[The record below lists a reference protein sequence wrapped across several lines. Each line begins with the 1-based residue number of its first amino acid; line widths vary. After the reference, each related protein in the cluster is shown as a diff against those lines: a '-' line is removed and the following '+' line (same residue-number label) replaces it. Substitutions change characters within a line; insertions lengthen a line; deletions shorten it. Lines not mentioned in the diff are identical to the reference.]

1 MKWLFTVLLSAIIVT
16 QSLAEEEDGANAV
29 DHHSIEKRSGGCG
42 YYNLRVHISHARRLP
57 DTDGVL
63 DLSDPFVIVVA
74 TDYEGSVYRREV
86 TRVRRDTINP
96 LWNEWIEFGTQEW
109 QSLEISV
116 RDKDRGNRNDLLL
129 STSDTLC
136 NQSGL
141 FQKRHRFGRSRLFY
155 SYILTNV
162 QF

>member
-29 DHHSIEKRSGGCG
+29 DHHSIEKRSVCG
-42 YYNLRVHISHARRLP
+42 SYNLRVHISHARRLP

-74 TDYEGSVYRREV
+74 TDYYGYVERREV

-96 LWNEWIEFGTQEW
+96 LWNEWIEFGTREW

-129 STSDTLC
+129 TTSNTIC
-136 NQSGL
+136 YQSGL
-141 FQKRHRFGRSRLFY
+141 FQKRYRFGRSRLFY
-155 SYILTNV
+155 SYILS
-162 QF
+162 